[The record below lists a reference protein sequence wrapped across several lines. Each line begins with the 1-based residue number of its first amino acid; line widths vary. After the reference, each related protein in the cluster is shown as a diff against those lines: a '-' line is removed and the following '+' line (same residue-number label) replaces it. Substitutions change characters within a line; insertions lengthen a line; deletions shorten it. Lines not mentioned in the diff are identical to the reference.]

1 MHSLHYGKFPE
12 IEFMAHP
19 LTTEV
24 IEFLQQMPRFQPDD
38 ELRLHIDDVAV
49 GWVRPAVA
57 DLLTTLAGSHA
68 LRKAKSLHLCAA
80 ADSVGRSIIVQ
91 SWAHALHEQGLLQN
105 WRDEPMTL
113 THQGQSFLTTER
125 AAFRSLGMATR
136 SVHLNGWLTSP
147 DGMQIW
153 VAERSHHKFVDPGKL
168 DNLVGGGLASGETLA
183 VGLARE
189 AWEEAGLLFRHVPA
203 SVAQL
208 YICRRIGEG
217 LQDECIDVF
226 DAYLPAHFT
235 ALNQDGE
242 VAHAGLMPN
251 EDALM
256 LVLGGRFTWDAALVF
271 IYGLLRQRYFGLDG
285 NARIRQTLVDLGH
298 LK

>member
-1 MHSLHYGKFPE
+1 MS
-12 IEFMAHP
+12 HP
-19 LTTEV
+19 LTAEV
-24 IEFLQQMPRFQPDD
+24 IDFLQQMPRFTPTD

-49 GWVRPAVA
+49 GWVRPIVA
-57 DLLTTLAGSHA
+57 DALMALAGNHA
-68 LRKAKSLHLCAA
+68 VRKHESLHLRAA
-80 ADSVGRSIIVQ
+80 SEAVGRSIRVQ
-91 SWAHALHEQGLLQN
+91 AWAHALHEQGLLQN

-113 THQGQSFLTTER
+113 MHHGMHFLTTER
-125 AAFRSLGMATR
+125 AAFRSFGMATQ

-168 DNLVGGGLASGETLA
+168 DNLVGGGLASGESVTE
-183 VGLARE
+183 GLARE

-203 SVAQL
+203 PVAQL
-208 YICRRIGEG
+208 QICRRIGEG
-217 LQDECIDVF
+217 VQDECIHVF
-226 DAYLPAHFT
+226 DAYLPADFS

-271 IYGLLRQRYFGLDG
+271 IVGLLRQRYFGLDG
-285 NARIRQTLVDLGH
+285 NRAITQTLIDLGH
-298 LK
+298 WRQPCH